1 MVKPI
6 SDGIQRFYGGYN
18 TINQHQHGGEN
29 NPGLYFW
36 ERYTRLSEMF
46 QQIGLIAAFDCL
58 NILIAVFQIVK
69 YGIET
74 VKFQS
79 LGFIMYE
86 KMQMIQRSYLI
97 CHSD

>member
-1 MVKPI
+1 
-6 SDGIQRFYGGYN
+6 
-18 TINQHQHGGEN
+18 
-29 NPGLYFW
+29 
-36 ERYTRLSEMF
+36 MF
-46 QQIGLIAAFDCL
+46 QQIGLIAVFDCL

-97 CHSD
+97 CHLD